1 MGHPNRR
8 NSLTERMRA
17 RYDNDDDDDEDKD
30 ESYTFQITSNIPIF
44 LKKKLE
50 NSRELVEMKIYPKS
64 DPYHDY
70 LICCN
75 WITYNL

>member
-17 RYDNDDDDDEDKD
+17 RYDNDDDDKDKD

-44 LKKKLE
+44 LKKKLD
-50 NSRELVEMKIYPKS
+50 NSRDETIAWRNEDVP
-64 DPYHDY
+64 
-70 LICCN
+70 
-75 WITYNL
+75 